1 MNQFGY
7 THIAIASSTYY
18 PKWYRGKLRSVKHT
32 DKIRGDLAIEFCE
45 KALSLGCKLVIVD
58 GKSSKT
64 FIKEL
69 FKMDKIQI
77 FKRRSPKRS
86 PARRLAIKTA
96 SKVLDVK
103 VIVLT
108 EPEKISL
115 LNFLPQIT
123 RALFKNEADIVVPKR
138 EDKLFK
144 STYPSYMHESEIE
157 ANKLYNEALRSQG
170 LLSLK
175 NEDLDMF
182 FGPRIFI
189 NNKKVISLFM
199 KRFIINPEKL
209 MHFSEYLD
217 PEEYSNTLF
226 FSVVLALKKKLRIKS
241 ITIFFEYPKIQ
252 KENEEKMANELFIE
266 KRKAQRLGI
275 LLDLVYLIGFIK
287 NESASRIKPAY

>member
-1 MNQFGY
+1 MNQFEY
-7 THIAIASSTYY
+7 AHIAIASATHY

-32 DKIRGDLAIEFCE
+32 DKVRGDLAVEFC
-45 KALSLGCKLVIVD
+45 KKVLNLGCKLVIVD
-58 GKSSKT
+58 GRSSKT

-69 FKMDKIQI
+69 HNIDKIQI
-77 FKRRSPKRS
+77 FKRRRSKRS
-86 PARRLAIKTA
+86 PARRLAIKIV
-96 SKVLDVK
+96 SRLPDVK
-103 VIVLT
+103 IIVLT

-123 RALFKNEADIVVPKR
+123 RPLFKDEVDIIVPKR
-138 EDKLFK
+138 EESFFK

-189 NNKKVISLFM
+189 NNKQVISLFM
-199 KRFIINPEKL
+199 KRFVINYEKL
-209 MHFSEYLD
+209 MHSSEYLD

-226 FSVVLALKKKLRIKS
+226 FPIVFALKKKLRIKS
-241 ITIFFEYPKIQ
+241 LTIPFEYPKIQ

-266 KRKAQRLGI
+266 KRKAQRLSI
-275 LLDLVYLIGFIK
+275 LLNLMYLIGFIK
-287 NESASRIKPAY
+287 KESASKIKQVH